1 LELSRIKIQLPL
13 PLPLPLPVLGVP
25 MSCTQGTSGSSGQ
38 CGSLVAGGPQSSSAA
53 AVLPQL
59 QDLKLFDCK
68 LNAQLLIHFL
78 SVSGLSKLQWQHV
91 QLFRD
96 REGDLT
102 EGEVYAILWQQLQL
116 LPQLSELHHLD
127 GRLTAADIAPLS
139 TLQHLQHLNVRR
151 LDYLWEG
158 FGPTESGP
166 TPLLAALQHLTQL
179 QHLELNTC
187 TLYLSAPQTQQ
198 QGGSYQCFSAL
209 TASTHLTALIIRGDY
224 EPVPKAAFQH
234 MFPAGWTLPDLQVL
248 RLSSEKRKHCVEA
261 AHIAMIAAS
270 CPALQEFCLW
280 RVTAKGFDVSCLS
293 QLPAGVTTVPGVT
306 SSPGVE
312 WCRPKN

>member
-1 LELSRIKIQLPL
+1 
-13 PLPLPLPVLGVP
+13 
-25 MSCTQGTSGSSGQ
+25 
-38 CGSLVAGGPQSSSAA
+38 LVAGGPQSSSAA

-68 LNAQLLIHFL
+68 LTAQLLIHIL

-116 LPQLSELHHLD
+116 LPKLSELHHYD
-127 GRLTAADIAPLS
+127 GRLAAADIAPLS

-151 LDYLWEG
+151 LDYRWEG

-166 TPLLAALQHLTQL
+166 TPLLTALQHHTQL
-179 QHLELNTC
+179 HHLELNTC
-187 TLYLSAPQTQQ
+187 TLYLSAPQ
-198 QGGSYQCFSAL
+198 GGSYQCFSAL
-209 TASTHLTALIIRGDY
+209 TASSQLTAQLTALIIRGDY
-224 EPVPKAAFQH
+224 EPVPKAAFEQ
-234 MFPAGWTLPDLQVL
+234 MFPARWTLPNLQVL

-280 RVTAKGFDVSCLS
+280 GVTATGFDVSCLS
-293 QLPAGVTTVPGVT
+293 QLPPGVTTVPGVT